1 MMAVSKS
8 RRIDR
13 IDGRTVLFLTLC
25 ACLVTFLTTSFL
37 GHGIF
42 TLWICLILC
51 WFGLFRQAI
60 GCFSI
65 YMVALVW
72 LLIEMKYKIS
82 VPSPLLL
89 SMVYKLLLP
98 AMAKGYSARG
108 GFSGGGSAM
117 RQQQMQQK
125 LLKMQQDMAAAQEA
139 VENASFTASVGGGVV
154 QATVSGKKELTA
166 LTVKPEAVDPED
178 VEMLQDLVISAVNEA
193 LRQADEAMNSSMQ
206 SFTGG
211 LNLPG
216 FGL

>member
-1 MMAVSKS
+1 
-8 RRIDR
+8 
-13 IDGRTVLFLTLC
+13 
-25 ACLVTFLTTSFL
+25 
-37 GHGIF
+37 
-42 TLWICLILC
+42 
-51 WFGLFRQAI
+51 
-60 GCFSI
+60 
-65 YMVALVW
+65 
-72 LLIEMKYKIS
+72 
-82 VPSPLLL
+82 
-89 SMVYKLLLP
+89 
-98 AMAKGYSARG
+98 MAKGYSARG

-154 QATVSGKKELTA
+154 QATVSGKKKLTA

>member
-1 MMAVSKS
+1 
-8 RRIDR
+8 
-13 IDGRTVLFLTLC
+13 
-25 ACLVTFLTTSFL
+25 
-37 GHGIF
+37 
-42 TLWICLILC
+42 
-51 WFGLFRQAI
+51 
-60 GCFSI
+60 
-65 YMVALVW
+65 
-72 LLIEMKYKIS
+72 
-82 VPSPLLL
+82 
-89 SMVYKLLLP
+89 
-98 AMAKGYSARG
+98 MAKGYSARG

-178 VEMLQDLVISAVNEA
+178 MEMLQDLVISAVNEA

>member
-1 MMAVSKS
+1 
-8 RRIDR
+8 
-13 IDGRTVLFLTLC
+13 
-25 ACLVTFLTTSFL
+25 
-37 GHGIF
+37 
-42 TLWICLILC
+42 
-51 WFGLFRQAI
+51 
-60 GCFSI
+60 
-65 YMVALVW
+65 
-72 LLIEMKYKIS
+72 
-82 VPSPLLL
+82 
-89 SMVYKLLLP
+89 
-98 AMAKGYSARG
+98 MAKGYSARG

-178 VEMLQDLVISAVNEA
+178 VEMLQDLVNEA